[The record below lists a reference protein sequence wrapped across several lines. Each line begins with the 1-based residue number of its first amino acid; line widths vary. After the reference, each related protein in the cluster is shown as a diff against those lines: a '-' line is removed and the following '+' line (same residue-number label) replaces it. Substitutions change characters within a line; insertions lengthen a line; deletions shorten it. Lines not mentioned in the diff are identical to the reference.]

1 MKTLGLGSLTFKIVW
16 VIIIGALTFT
26 ALVLGILASFG
37 ISPVEAKQ
45 KVEVIVTVAAM
56 VTATVEDITAN
67 LDTEQI
73 EKLNR
78 TLTELNDPELVAL
91 FKLWLEQE
99 TTR

>member
-1 MKTLGLGSLTFKIVW
+1 MKKLGLGLLTFKTVW
-16 VIIIGALTFT
+16 VIIIGVLTFT
-26 ALVLGILASFG
+26 ALTLGILASLG

-45 KVEVIVTVAAM
+45 KVEVAVTVAAM

-91 FKLWLEQE
+91 FKLWLELQ
-99 TTR
+99 TR

>member
-1 MKTLGLGSLTFKIVW
+1 MVIGGLTFATL
-16 VIIIGALTFT
+16 VIGL
-26 ALVLGILASFG
+26 LASFG

-45 KVEVIVTVAAM
+45 KIEVAVTVAAM

-78 TLTELNDPELVAL
+78 TLTELNDPELVVL
-91 FKLWLEQE
+91 FKLWLQQE
-99 TTR
+99 TMR